1 MIRVLS
7 VGARVI
13 GGVGAAFVCGELA
26 LRLFASPGVPPY
38 PNIREDSF
46 DDRAI
51 SWSQVDEGVS
61 NPHFT
66 VHGGRITGNVAM
78 RRDTTAVIIGDS
90 YVVAQQVGDRRTMGS
105 RLESLAREHGI
116 PLDVR
121 QYGWPGA
128 SPAQFLHVAGDIRSR
143 WSPVRVFVVL
153 SSNDFNHF
161 GLIESWPSYRVDSA
175 GTLHIVGERAPET
188 GPRRGPSTLLY
199 LLEQRR
205 FLLARRL
212 SRQVAATG
220 KRAERYPIALSVP
233 ATIPPDSA
241 EYERAPRAV
250 IRALAERYGNTLT
263 VVYLAEPGI
272 RGDSTP
278 DRAETSM
285 LRACAVD
292 GVDCASTRAAMVA
305 AQHAGRVSMGLGVA
319 RLPNGHLNPL
329 GHDLVARLMWER
341 LSRSIGGSPTAP

>member
-26 LRLFASPGVPPY
+26 LRLVASPGVPPY

-46 DDRAI
+46 DDRAV

-66 VHGGRITGNVAM
+66 VHGGRLTGNPPM

-105 RLESLAREHGI
+105 RLEALAREHGI

-128 SPAQFLHVAGDIRSR
+128 SPAQFLHVADDIRNR
-143 WSPVRVFVVL
+143 WRPLRVFVVL
-153 SSNDFNHF
+153 SSNDFNHY
-161 GLIESWPSYRVDSA
+161 GLIESWPSYRVDPA
-175 GTLHIVGERAPET
+175 GALRIVGERAPET
-188 GPRRGPSTLLY
+188 GPARGPSTLLY

-212 SRQVAATG
+212 SRQAVAKGT
-220 KRAERYPIALSVP
+220 RAERYPVALSVP
-233 ATIPPDSA
+233 ETQPPDSA

-250 IRALAERYGNTLT
+250 IRALAERFGRALT

-278 DRAETSM
+278 DRSERLM
-285 LRACAVD
+285 LQACALD

-305 AQHAGRVSMGLGVA
+305 AHREGHVSMGLGVA

-341 LSRSIGGSPTAP
+341 LSRSIGVSPATR